1 MVTAALD
8 GNLALVSPGLLL
20 LILAS
25 PFIGSFLGVVASR
38 LPKGD
43 PVMLGRSACPACGHQ
58 LKARDLVPFLSWIL
72 QRRRCRYC
80 GAEIS
85 VFYPA
90 MEAGAVLV
98 ALSAAPLFSG
108 WPLWV
113 TCAFGWTLL
122 TLAAIDFRYM
132 ILPDVLTL
140 PLIPAGL
147 ALAYTL
153 APDSLLL
160 HAIGAIGGY
169 VVFVLVAL
177 AYRKLRGRHGLG
189 MGDAKLLAASGAW
202 VSALALP
209 SVVFLGAITALLSVL
224 VAMARGEQFSATDK
238 MPLGAYLCL
247 ATWLVWLAQAA
258 LNPPG

>member
-1 MVTAALD
+1 MSTALTANFAWLSLD
-8 GNLALVSPGLLL
+8 RLF

-25 PFIGSFLGVVASR
+25 PLIGSFLGVVAAR
-38 LPKGD
+38 LPKGESI
-43 PVMLGRSACPACGHQ
+43 VFGRSACPACSHQ
-58 LKARDLVPFLSWIL
+58 LAARDLAPFLSWML

-85 VFYPA
+85 VFYPG
-90 MEAGAVLV
+90 MEAGALLV

-108 WPLWV
+108 WLLWV
-113 TCAFGWTLL
+113 SCAFGWTLL
-122 TLAAIDFRYM
+122 TLAAIDLRYM

-147 ALAYTL
+147 AVAVLL
-153 APDSLLL
+153 APETLLP
-160 HAIGAIGGY
+160 HAVGAIGGY
-169 VVFVLVAL
+169 LAFVVVAWS
-177 AYRKLRGRHGLG
+177 YRKLRGREGLG

-209 SVVFLGAITALLSVL
+209 YVVFLGAITGLLVVL
-224 VAMARGEQFSATDK
+224 AAMARGEHFSATHK
-238 MPLGAYLCL
+238 MPLGTYLCL

-258 LNPPG
+258 LNPAG